1 MARSAAQNDSF
12 CRAKRAV
19 FACRMSHFE
28 SPKNVKKTQVAFSQR
43 FRTFSYFA
51 RTRPSVFYFGKMAC
65 ISYNKCYFVS
75 IIQHSPDRHLQRK
88 KHVSHPFPFPNRCII
103 GAYTERHQAF
113 QEATSGLPGPRA
125 GAVCFSYS
133 TSTCTYSGRSSGSSV
148 TISTF
153 LKTTFR
159 ACLTKNPFAGSRPH
173 IVASGY
179 SCSFSSSGTA
189 TLAHPPR

>member
-12 CRAKRAV
+12 CRAKWAFFV
-19 FACRMSHFE
+19 CRMSHFE
-28 SPKNVKKTQVAFSQR
+28 SPKNVKKTQVVCFQPLI
-43 FRTFSYFA
+43 TFSYFA
-51 RTRPSVFYFGKMAC
+51 RTRPSAFYFGKMAS

-88 KHVSHPFPFPNRCII
+88 KHVSHRFPFPNDASLGLTQNAIRLI
-103 GAYTERHQAF
+103 